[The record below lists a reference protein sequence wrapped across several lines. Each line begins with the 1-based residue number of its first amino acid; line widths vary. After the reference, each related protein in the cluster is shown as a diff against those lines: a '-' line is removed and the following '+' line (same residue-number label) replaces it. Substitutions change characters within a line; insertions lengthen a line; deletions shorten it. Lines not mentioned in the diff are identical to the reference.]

1 MKVFNEK
8 DNTRAENFSREYVFV
23 CVRLR
28 DCVCVCV
35 VLWNQ
40 RVRVVYGWL
49 LGCIVKRK
57 KKRFEWASTGIDRVL
72 LVTAHWRRRK
82 SWCSS
87 PLLSKAASSGDGNR
101 FVFIRYFCNERR
113 LTGWFLHSRFVFLGF
128 VNKIFFSFLNKN
140 QNALFSPCMRVLFLK
155 YMYIFFRWLVLF
167 VR

>member
-82 SWCSS
+82 SCVVRRCYPRRRVVVMAIDLFSFDIS
-87 PLLSKAASSGDGNR
+87 ATSGDWLVGFFTVALCFWGLLTKYFFFSTKTKMLFSRRVCVCYFWNICTFS
-101 FVFIRYFCNERR
+101 FV
-113 LTGWFLHSRFVFLGF
+113 GWFCSFV
-128 VNKIFFSFLNKN
+128 S
-140 QNALFSPCMRVLFLK
+140 
-155 YMYIFFRWLVLF
+155 
-167 VR
+167 